1 MLLGQAQQAIQTNWV
16 AVYSKLGGSATPSV
30 AGQAPPPTGPGPA
43 PAVSASGHTYY
54 ASSFG
59 TAHNIYCDTD
69 SGWRSLSKTYL
80 VSSSSLEEALATLPG
95 YALRSLTDPSSY
107 L

>member
-1 MLLGQAQQAIQTNWV
+1 MSNPFQRHYT
-16 AVYSKLGGSATPSV
+16 
-30 AGQAPPPTGPGPA
+30 
-43 PAVSASGHTYY
+43 
-54 ASSFG
+54 SSFG

-95 YALRSLTDPSSY
+95 YALRKPC
-107 L
+107 